1 MEVNWNQ
8 LIERYLNNELSAEG
22 KLAFE
27 AEVKRDEN
35 LRQELELHQLTRQV
49 IQRTAYREMVIDAQ
63 KTAKINLRLR
73 QLALVAGIVLLA
85 VLVLVWWNNR
95 SVQSNT
101 EHSLPKTINKEQKI
115 VMANY
120 LQFDN
125 IDPQYFGFS
134 GESDVF
140 LSDKGVL
147 ISVTKHA
154 FELNGKPYDGE
165 ALIQWQEVLSAADVV
180 KAGLSTLTG
189 KELLETQGM
198 FSLSAFTP
206 DGKPLKLSKTGVYV
220 QVPVDQYKA
229 GMQLYQGFPTKNGDM
244 DWQHPQ
250 ALEKIPTV
258 RPMNELD
265 FYPPAFEPALDAMKW
280 NSSTAKR
287 DSLYL
292 SFEQETM
299 SLSEVPQNSV
309 SNKDFKPSQ
318 SLLQR
323 KSNAVQKA
331 EFPEEIVKWNFSVTR
346 IDKNYA
352 IINAQVSIKDRWHIN
367 AMNLPKGT
375 FGIPTQF
382 TLFPS
387 SDYVLE
393 GKPIEPKPIF
403 MHDQAADEDLAFHIN
418 KVNFQ
423 QKVKLSTSRPITFS
437 GTFSYQCCDET
448 HCLTPFSGT
457 FSIGIDGKAK
467 IENSNNILTT
477 NHIPPSKV
485 LGFWRK
491 GFEQTNLATV
501 EFEQR
506 MKTVHQTCDPNV
518 LKCYTNGLKLPLWK
532 IDQQVVQLGYPEFK
546 AFADQ
551 RIGKVTISDEHQQN
565 LLQFYDEAIAL
576 LHEKGKKA
584 TLAALQQAQEWNQSM
599 KNEREKDRVRS
610 GLRAAKNKEEEAN
623 FNLASVSKQLGKT
636 VGFALNSTTFSAP
649 SQKENTEKSL
659 PVSNTSAP
667 TNVANDFTYTVNIDR
682 LTPGLFSSRQN
693 VDVMLMDKSNK
704 AHIRY
709 SPFELVVNDASQYDR
724 LMLYLFANG
733 VNSFER
739 IDVTNGKLNYSLN
752 DKMQYAAAVFGQN
765 ETGYYLKTW
774 SNFTA
779 NDVKTVILSS
789 VSEQAFEQQ
798 LSALNRSFGGE
809 KASLK
814 TELNYWFKEQKN
826 IVVQQQQKAQQAF
839 RAKLYPTVF
848 PCEVNGQMAV
858 DTIGPALIQVIEN
871 NYDEPVSISGG
882 RSSFNQY
889 LMSCLA
895 LTDME
900 NLVNGK
906 IVAKLLVDENG
917 KVQQV
922 KFTKELPNCPECS
935 EKVASC
941 LRDCTLFQPAKK
953 DSSSVSSWYT
963 LPITYSSN

>member
-27 AEVKRDEN
+27 AEVQRDES

-49 IQRTAYREMVIDAQ
+49 IQRTAYREMVMDAK
-63 KTAKINLRLR
+63 KTAKINQRLR
-73 QLALVAGIVLLA
+73 QFALVAGIFLLA

-101 EHSLPKTINKEQKI
+101 DHSLPETINKEQKI

-229 GMQLYQGFPTKNGDM
+229 GMQLYQGIPTKNGDM

-258 RPMNELD
+258 RPMNELN

-292 SFEQETM
+292 SFEDFQQIEGTGIAFKSDSIPVNSSSKNQILSKGISENTLAKGKQLFERKCSTCHDPHEDRTGPKLYKVREKWTQGGAKPNSIYQWVANWSAAAATDPYALKVAHYNSTSM
-299 SLSEVPQNSV
+299 SQ
-309 SNKDFKPSQ
+309 
-318 SLLQR
+318 
-323 KSNAVQKA
+323 
-331 EFPEEIVKWNFSVTR
+331 FPELKGKNAD
-346 IDKNYA
+346 IDA
-352 IINAQVSIKDRWHIN
+352 I
-367 AMNLPKGT
+367 
-375 FGIPTQF
+375 F
-382 TLFPS
+382 
-387 SDYVLE
+387 DYV
-393 GKPIEPKPIF
+393 
-403 MHDQAADEDLAFHIN
+403 DSQ
-418 KVNFQ
+418 
-423 QKVKLSTSRPITFS
+423 
-437 GTFSYQCCDET
+437 
-448 HCLTPFSGT
+448 PFSKNT
-457 FSIGIDGKAK
+457 P
-467 IENSNNILTT
+467 TT
-477 NHIPPSKV
+477 NHIPPSNV

-506 MKTVHQTCDPNV
+506 MKAVHQTCDPNV

-551 RIGKVTISDEHQQN
+551 RIGKVIISDEHQQN

-584 TLAALQQAQEWNQSM
+584 TLAALQQDQEWNQSM
-599 KNEREKDRVRS
+599 RNEREKDRVRS

-636 VGFALNSTTFSAP
+636 VGFALNNTTFSVP
-649 SQKENTEKSL
+649 SQKANTQISL
-659 PVSNTSAP
+659 PVSNASAP
-667 TNVANDFTYTVNIDR
+667 TNVDSDYTYTVNIDR

-693 VDVMLMDKSNK
+693 VDVILMDKSNK

-709 SPFELVVNDASQYDR
+709 TPFELVVNDASQYDR

-752 DKMQYAAAVFGQN
+752 DKMQYAAAVFGQS

-779 NDVKTVILSS
+779 NDVKTVNLSS
-789 VSEQAFEQQ
+789 VSEQALEQQ
-798 LSALNRSFGGE
+798 LSTLNRSFGGE

-848 PCEVNGQMAV
+848 PCEVNVQMAA
-858 DTIGPALIQVIEN
+858 DTIGPELIQVIDN

-882 RSSFNQY
+882 RSNFNQY

-900 NLVNGK
+900 KIVNGK

-963 LPITYSSN
+963 LPITYSSNDIEF